1 MYFCGL
7 KYQKNQ
13 SWVKKTHQ
21 RQKNLSKSGLRNWQ
35 TVISPFIWIFTGRA
49 EDPATVT
56 RLTVIGSAYSFSGGQ
71 IENIVRKYTVDCIL
85 NGTEPSVQ
93 TVHGYCKTE
102 FLYKNDVKK
111 KIGFK

>member
-1 MYFCGL
+1 MENLEGILIATTNLTNNLDKAFERRFLYKVEFGKPEVEAKEKIWQTML
-7 KYQKNQ
+7 P
-13 SWVKKTHQ
+13 T
-21 RQKNLSKSGLRNWQ
+21 LSKDERMSL
-35 TVISPFIWIFTGRA
+35 A
-49 EDPATVT
+49 
-56 RLTVIGSAYSFSGGQ
+56 SAYSFSGGQ

-85 NGTEPSVQ
+85 NGTEPSVE